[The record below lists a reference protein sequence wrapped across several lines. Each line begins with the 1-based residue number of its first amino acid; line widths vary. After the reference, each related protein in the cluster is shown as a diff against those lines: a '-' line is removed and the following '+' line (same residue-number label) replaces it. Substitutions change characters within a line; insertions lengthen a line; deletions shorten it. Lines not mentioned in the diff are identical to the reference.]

1 VLDLDSKPTLYNAK
15 IEGYFMRENLE
26 DLCKEIEKRTTKFE
40 ISMEAIRQTEN
51 FKDMLYGDKKS
62 NE

>member
-1 VLDLDSKPTLYNAK
+1 
-15 IEGYFMRENLE
+15 MRENLE